1 LTGLYTLSASLIW
14 GVNTLFL
21 LDAGLD
27 ILGVFIAN
35 ASFSIGMAIFE
46 IPTGVL
52 ADTRGR
58 RTSFLLSIAILAFGT
73 VAYLLVAQTGG
84 NLTLFVIASVVMGLG
99 YTFYSGAMEAWVVD
113 ALQATGYE
121 DSLDNIFSRSA
132 TVSGAAMLIGTVS
145 GGFIGNWDL
154 AYPFIGRVLLLIMVF
169 IFAFI
174 TMHDIGYEPKTLNL
188 ATLPAEMKKVARA
201 GITFGWQQ
209 RPVRLL
215 MLVSA
220 IQAGFMAWGFYAW
233 QPYFLDLLGQELI
246 WVSGLMSALVALA
259 MMVGNQVVN
268 WFSKFCGKRTTL
280 MLWATAVFTISSV
293 GVGITDSF
301 WPSSILF
308 LLSMVALGVMGP
320 VQQAF
325 LHQLIPSAQR
335 ATIVS
340 FNSMISSGFSVGSQ
354 SGLGWLAQNRS
365 IASGYVTGGLVTLI
379 TFPILLLLRRLDND
393 ADIIVGEAGKQGS
406 CAAQGLP
413 QIAHVE
419 TGTAVST

>member
-58 RTSFLLSIAILAFGT
+58 RASFLLSIAILAFGT
-73 VAYLLVAQTGG
+73 IAYLLVAQTGG
-84 NLTLFVIASVVMGLG
+84 NLTFFVIASVVMGLG

-121 DSLDNIFSRSA
+121 DGLDNIFSRSA

-154 AYPFIGRVLLLIMVF
+154 AYPFIGRVLLLILVF

-188 ATLPAEMKKVARA
+188 ATLPTEMKKVARA
-201 GITFGWQQ
+201 GIAFGWQQ

-246 WVSGLMSALVALA
+246 WVSGIMSALIALA

-268 WFSKFCGKRTTL
+268 WLSKF
-280 MLWATAVFTISSV
+280 
-293 GVGITDSF
+293 
-301 WPSSILF
+301 
-308 LLSMVALGVMGP
+308 
-320 VQQAF
+320 
-325 LHQLIPSAQR
+325 
-335 ATIVS
+335 
-340 FNSMISSGFSVGSQ
+340 
-354 SGLGWLAQNRS
+354 
-365 IASGYVTGGLVTLI
+365 
-379 TFPILLLLRRLDND
+379 
-393 ADIIVGEAGKQGS
+393 
-406 CAAQGLP
+406 
-413 QIAHVE
+413 
-419 TGTAVST
+419 